1 MPLIIFKAQYN
12 LYVSWSGWTTSRAK
26 WWRAACSRVGW
37 EAPGAL
43 QPRRALLERP
53 LPAETSEASL
63 NKLTTIISLLD
74 HGSVDY
80 GASTIAHFVAQKLGL
95 SAFVPLLCHALRSYS
110 MWTNLATLN
119 FVVHKLEGLILPVS
133 KHSKQRHRSVMIIM
147 RLLNVIF
154 LCASIR
160 RCQAATE
167 LLCMSHN
174 VFFSSQRIIWRIPI
188 TCSLETSINMFW
200 KKYFI

>member
-133 KHSKQRHRSVMIIM
+133 KHSKHRHRSVMIIM

-154 LCASIR
+154 CVRLSDGARLPLNCFVCHIMCSSHPNASY
-160 RCQAATE
+160 E
-167 LLCMSHN
+167 GYPLP
-174 VFFSSQRIIWRIPI
+174 VP
-188 TCSLETSINMFW
+188 W
-200 KKYFI
+200 KHQ